1 MKDITEAELQALYR
15 YIHEEIPQENYHEV
29 DSDDEF
35 RELYGHQGIYAL
47 FSAGLPCLYD
57 ANRRLMLFP
66 SMEYLSKSEKLN
78 YSWVLV
84 AVAHEIGHLISH
96 RDSKKAQELIE
107 NAHGIN
113 VEAARKEV
121 EDLAHHEADRLLK
134 KLGLTDDYCQ
144 IRERLKKKKKQR
156 LF

>member
-1 MKDITEAELQALYR
+1 
-15 YIHEEIPQENYHEV
+15 V

-47 FSAGLPCLYD
+47 FASGLPCLYD
-57 ANRRLMLFP
+57 ANRRLILFP
-66 SMEYLSKSEKLN
+66 SMEYLSKSKKLN

-96 RDSKKAQELIE
+96 RDSKKARELIE
-107 NAHGIN
+107 NSTGI
-113 VEAARKEV
+113 EAARKEV

-134 KLGLTDDYCQ
+134 KLGLSDDYCR
-144 IRERLKKKKKQR
+144 IRERLKKKKRR

>member
-1 MKDITEAELQALYR
+1 MKDITEVELQALYK
-15 YIHEEIPQENYHEV
+15 YIHEEIPQENYHAV

-47 FSAGLPCLYD
+47 FASGLPCLYD
-57 ANRRLMLFP
+57 ANRRLILFP
-66 SMEYLSKSEKLN
+66 SLEYLSRAGKLN

-84 AVAHEIGHLISH
+84 AVAHEVGHLISH
-96 RDSKKAQELIE
+96 RDSKKARELIE
-107 NAHGIN
+107 NAPGIN

-144 IRERLKKKKKQR
+144 IRERLKKKKKRR